1 MIRMVSRGSQGFE
14 RVLRMLTFNIVPIFI
29 EIAMVLIIYVVLFSW
44 QFFLIQIFFFFLYT
58 YAIYKLT
65 EKVQAPRFKAKYA
78 ADSRYN

>member
-1 MIRMVSRGSQGFE
+1 
-14 RVLRMLTFNIVPIFI
+14 MLTFNIVPIFI